1 MKKVLICT
9 YDYNIDSV
17 FDGSCNSESV
27 IRLPFTDSDS
37 LDGYALKIRD
47 LIGSDECIILNDEN
61 GGIPFLASLIA
72 SANTNTII
80 ITDADVIFS
89 TKIIDA
95 FINSDDETK
104 LKELVASSHLF
115 KAIKTI

>member
-1 MKKVLICT
+1 M

-17 FDGSCNSESV
+17 FDDSHGSESV

-37 LDGYALKIRD
+37 LDGYTQKIKD
-47 LIGSDECIILNDEN
+47 LIGNDECIILNDEN

-80 ITDADVIFS
+80 ITDTDAVTS

-95 FINSDDETK
+95 FLDGSDETK
-104 LKELVASSHLF
+104 LKELVASSNWF

>member
-9 YDYNIDSV
+9 YDYNTNSV
-17 FDGSCNSESV
+17 FNGSYDSESV

-37 LDGYALKIRD
+37 LDGYTRKIKD
-47 LIGSDECIILNDEN
+47 LIGNDECIILNDEN
-61 GGIPFLASLIA
+61 GGVPFLASLIA

-80 ITDADVIFS
+80 VTDNDPVTS

-95 FINSDDETK
+95 FLDGSDETK
-104 LKELVASSHLF
+104 LKELVALSHWF
-115 KAIKTI
+115 DAIKA